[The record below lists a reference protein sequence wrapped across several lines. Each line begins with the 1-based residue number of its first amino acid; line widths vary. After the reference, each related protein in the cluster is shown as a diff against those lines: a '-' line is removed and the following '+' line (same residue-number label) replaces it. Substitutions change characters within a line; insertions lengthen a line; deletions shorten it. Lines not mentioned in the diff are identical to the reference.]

1 MDIILGVDEP
11 LGCHVKDWV
20 DAHGVS
26 EFLNFLNHERH
37 GMTFSFYSDKRLRVQ
52 CVLGLALAVLG
63 APFVQA
69 QTGPSVFPSK
79 PVRIVVPQTP
89 GGASDALARM
99 VGQKLSEKWGQA
111 VVVENRAGAGGNIGM
126 DVVAKAPGDGYTLL
140 MSYVGSHAINPS
152 IYSKLPFDPE
162 ADFVA
167 VATLA
172 NVPFVA
178 VVNAAVPV
186 TNLKGLVSY
195 SAGKPIAFGSAGNGS
210 VNHLLGEMFNTAS
223 GAKMQHVPYKGAA
236 PALTDLI
243 SGQIQVVFTSLPSV
257 AQHIRSGTVKGLAV
271 TGSKRAAA
279 FKDIPT
285 IAESGFPSF
294 VINPWFGLFASKGTP
309 AAVVKQINADVKKI
323 MEDKDLLD
331 KFAALGAEP
340 FESTPQEFQAMLHAD
355 IKTWAAVVKSSGA
368 IAD

>member
-1 MDIILGVDEP
+1 MPIFKLLMPQLTAVLI
-11 LGCHVKDWV
+11 
-20 DAHGVS
+20 VS
-26 EFLNFLNHERH
+26 FISALNFV
-37 GMTFSFYSDKRLRVQ
+37 GSVS
-52 CVLGLALAVLG
+52 
-63 APFVQA
+63 A
-69 QTGPSVFPSK
+69 QTQTTNFPIK
-79 PVRIVVPQTP
+79 PVRIIVPQTP
-89 GGASDALARM
+89 GGASDALARI
-99 VGQKLSEKWGQA
+99 VGQKLSEKWGQP
-111 VVVENRAGAGGNIGM
+111 VVIENRPGAGGNIGM
-126 DVVAKAPGDGYTLL
+126 DAVAKAPGDGHTLL

-178 VVNAAVPV
+178 AVNASVPV
-186 TNLKGLVSY
+186 TSMKGLVAYASQR
-195 SAGKPIAFGSAGNGS
+195 PVAFGSAGNGS

-243 SGQIQVVFTSLPSV
+243 SGQIQVVFTSLPSI
-257 AQHIRSGTVKGLAV
+257 AQHIRAGTVKGLGV
-271 TGSKRAAA
+271 TGSKRAVA
-279 FKDIPT
+279 FKDIST
-285 IAESGFPSF
+285 ISESGFPGF

-309 AAVVKQINADVKKI
+309 ASVVKQINADVKKVL
-323 MEDKDLLD
+323 EEKDVLD

-340 FESTPQEFQAMLHAD
+340 FETTPQEFQAILSSD

-368 IAD
+368 TAD

>member
-1 MDIILGVDEP
+1 MQILKLNSKVFMNWAAIFLCSLNLMHYGF
-11 LGCHVKDWV
+11 
-20 DAHGVS
+20 AQTQT
-26 EFLNFLNHERH
+26 LNFP
-37 GMTFSFYSDKRLRVQ
+37 V
-52 CVLGLALAVLG
+52 
-63 APFVQA
+63 
-69 QTGPSVFPSK
+69 K
-79 PVRIVVPQTP
+79 PVRIIVPQTP
-89 GGASDALARM
+89 GGASDALARI
-99 VGQKLSEKWGQA
+99 VGQKLSEKWGQP
-111 VVVENRAGAGGNIGM
+111 VVIENRSGAGGNIGM
-126 DVVAKAPGDGYTLL
+126 DAVAKAPGDGHTLL

-178 VVNAAVPV
+178 AINASVPV
-186 TNLKGLVSY
+186 TNMKGLVAYASQ
-195 SAGKPIAFGSAGNGS
+195 KPVSFGSAGNGS

-223 GAKMQHVPYKGAA
+223 GSKMQHIPYKGAA

-243 SGQIQVVFTSLPSV
+243 SGQIQVVFTSLPSI
-257 AQHIRSGTVKGLAV
+257 AQHIRSGTVKGLGV

-285 IAESGFPSF
+285 ISDSGFPGF

-309 AAVVKQINADVKKI
+309 ASVVRQINADVKKVL
-323 MEDKDLLD
+323 EDKDILE
-331 KFAALGAEP
+331 KFSALGAEP

-368 IAD
+368 TAD

>member
-1 MDIILGVDEP
+1 MQILKLNSKVFMNWAAIFLSSLNLMHYGF
-11 LGCHVKDWV
+11 
-20 DAHGVS
+20 AQTQT
-26 EFLNFLNHERH
+26 LNFP
-37 GMTFSFYSDKRLRVQ
+37 V
-52 CVLGLALAVLG
+52 
-63 APFVQA
+63 
-69 QTGPSVFPSK
+69 K
-79 PVRIVVPQTP
+79 PVRIIVPQTP
-89 GGASDALARM
+89 GGASDALARI
-99 VGQKLSEKWGQA
+99 VGQKLSEKWGQP
-111 VVVENRAGAGGNIGM
+111 VVIENRSGAGGNIGM
-126 DVVAKAPGDGYTLL
+126 DAVAKAPGDGHTLL

-178 VVNAAVPV
+178 AINASVPV
-186 TNLKGLVSY
+186 TNMKGLVAFASQ
-195 SAGKPIAFGSAGNGS
+195 KPVSFGSAGNGS

-223 GAKMQHVPYKGAA
+223 GSKMQHIPYKGAA

-257 AQHIRSGTVKGLAV
+257 AQHIRSGTVKGLGV

-285 IAESGFPSF
+285 ISDSGFPGF

-309 AAVVKQINADVKKI
+309 ASVVKQINADVKKVL
-323 MEDKDLLD
+323 EDKDILE
-331 KFAALGAEP
+331 KFSALGAEP

-368 IAD
+368 TAD

>member
-1 MDIILGVDEP
+1 MHLRPIASLSALTSCLLGIL
-11 LGCHVKDWV
+11 
-20 DAHGVS
+20 VS
-26 EFLNFLNHERH
+26 
-37 GMTFSFYSDKRLRVQ
+37 VQ
-52 CVLGLALAVLG
+52 FIGSA
-63 APFVQA
+63 QA
-69 QTGPSVFPSK
+69 QTAAPNFPNK
-79 PVRIVVPQTP
+79 PVRIIVPQTP
-89 GGASDALARM
+89 GGASDALARI
-99 VGQKLSEKWGQA
+99 VGQKLSEKWSQP
-111 VVVENRAGAGGNIGM
+111 VVIENRPGAGGNIGM
-126 DVVAKAPGDGYTLL
+126 DAVAKAPGDGYTLL

-178 VVNAAVPV
+178 AVNSNVPV
-186 TNLKGLVSY
+186 TNMKSLAAYATQKPVS
-195 SAGKPIAFGSAGNGS
+195 FGSAGNGS

-223 GAKMQHVPYKGAA
+223 GAKMQHIPYKGAA

-257 AQHIRSGTVKGLAV
+257 AQHIRAGTVKGLSV

-285 IAESGFPSF
+285 ASESGYPGF

-309 AAVVKQINADVKKI
+309 IAVARLINADVKKV
-323 MEDKDLLD
+323 MEDKDLQE

-368 IAD
+368 TAD